1 MEFMDV
7 RPGFDVLDLSSGPVD
22 DFVFL
27 MNCDDLAGVY
37 LDYALSRCQRKY
49 PAVEF
54 THRVGLIPDRVKV
67 GENFEKSSMKLWSP
81 TTDRD
86 LGYEMVREF
95 LGRELIEGEEL
106 LGALRLV
113 VKNEFGDVMELPG
126 YKYRTL

>member
-1 MEFMDV
+1 
-7 RPGFDVLDLSSGPVD
+7 
-22 DFVFL
+22 
-27 MNCDDLAGVY
+27 
-37 LDYALSRCQRKY
+37 
-49 PAVEF
+49 
-54 THRVGLIPDRVKV
+54 
-67 GENFEKSSMKLWSP
+67 MKLWSP